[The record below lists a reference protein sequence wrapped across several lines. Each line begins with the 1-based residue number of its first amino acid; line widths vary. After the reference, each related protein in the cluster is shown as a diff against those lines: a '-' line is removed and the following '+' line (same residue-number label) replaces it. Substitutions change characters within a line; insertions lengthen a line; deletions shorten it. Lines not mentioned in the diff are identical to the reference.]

1 MNGKKVKIDMEEKD
15 NIMQLV
21 NEKEQRACLTK
32 VYGEPTLKVTYFY
45 GDDVITESNP
55 NDNNYGDIDW
65 S

>member
-1 MNGKKVKIDMEEKD
+1 MEEKD